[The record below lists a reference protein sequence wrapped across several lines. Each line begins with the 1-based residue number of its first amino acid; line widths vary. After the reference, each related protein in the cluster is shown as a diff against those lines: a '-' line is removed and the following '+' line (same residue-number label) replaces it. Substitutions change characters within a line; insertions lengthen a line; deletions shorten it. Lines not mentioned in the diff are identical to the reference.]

1 MTLISALFLSALIAV
16 ESGGND
22 RAVGDNGLSHGSLQI
37 GQAVLDDIYRL
48 TGERF
53 YLHDCYQRET
63 AIYICRTY
71 LTHYGTVRRLGRS
84 PTSKDLAMIWN
95 RGPDGWRKADKNVS
109 HRQISDNAVKSR
121 CFVRLALPAP
131 EQKGDAEQGADQR
144 GNVVDLRK

>member
-1 MTLISALFLSALIAV
+1 MTLISALFISALIAV

-37 GQAVLDDIYRL
+37 RQEVLDDIYRL
-48 TGERF
+48 TGKRF

-95 RGPDGWRKADKNVS
+95 RGPDGWRKPDKNDYW
-109 HRQISDNAVKSR
+109 RR
-121 CFVRLALPAP
+121 VRAEMQRLSLLSQHPVQRDVRNQNCAKVAGALQP
-131 EQKGDAEQGADQR
+131 K
-144 GNVVDLRK
+144 L